1 MSFKQIFELLVDKYI
16 KDGKSIT
23 DAYADAISDI
33 RYMVNR
39 NHRLFPISCNL
50 STKIKTLL
58 VHSIIRNYQNKI
70 TYLGRLLYRAPKYVY
85 FFLS

>member
-23 DAYADAISDI
+23 DAYANAISDI

-39 NHRLFPISCNL
+39 NHRLFPFH
-50 STKIKTLL
+50 
-58 VHSIIRNYQNKI
+58 VVYQQK
-70 TYLGRLLYRAPKYVY
+70 
-85 FFLS
+85 